1 MARRKLVS
9 GRVQLWGNPI
19 AVDWAEPEEDVDDD
33 IMKEVKVLYVR
44 NLLIETSEESLRA
57 HFLQF
62 GAVERVKKIRDYAFV
77 HFVERESAEAA
88 VKAGFSQRLDG
99 EYHEYFNYEIQ
110 VNELNLLI
118 HRFIKSF
125 YFLIVALC

>member
-1 MARRKLVS
+1 MK
-9 GRVQLWGNPI
+9 GNPI

-57 HFLQF
+57 HFSQF

-77 HFVERESAEAA
+77 HFVERESADAA
-88 VKAGFSQRLDG
+88 VKSGCSQRLDG
-99 EYHEYFNYEIQ
+99 ELLENLKLIYEIHF
-110 VNELNLLI
+110 NEQNLLI
-118 HRFIKSF
+118 HRFIKSKF
-125 YFLIVALC
+125 F